1 MKKYKSIKH
10 VSDGVLAQISE
21 VYVCVCV
28 QRSTLLLDP
37 LYRRRNCV
45 SLSAAAIR

>member
-21 VYVCVCV
+21 VCVCV
-28 QRSTLLLDP
+28 FRGP
-37 LYRRRNCV
+37 PFC
-45 SLSAAAIR
+45 

>member
-21 VYVCVCV
+21 VCVCVCV
-28 QRSTLLLDP
+28 FRGP
-37 LYRRRNCV
+37 PFC
-45 SLSAAAIR
+45 